1 MLKKDP
7 RERPT
12 INEAMYD
19 DWIQKYAK
27 LERAKIEKDRK
38 LEGALFNWGDIIYYF
53 FISLG
58 ILENIMINIF
68 EQDAEQVFRFWVLV
82 LVSPS
87 TTLG

>member
-1 MLKKDP
+1 MMLGYPPFPVKKSDGEHPLLNYDEKVILPSELSLGCKNFIMKMLKKDP

-38 LEGALFNWGDIIYYF
+38 LEGALFN
-53 FISLG
+53 
-58 ILENIMINIF
+58 
-68 EQDAEQVFRFWVLV
+68 
-82 LVSPS
+82 
-87 TTLG
+87 